1 MRAARAA
8 IVGALVVAAAVWAAW
23 PPPTRVGV
31 RFAPPE
37 SLDLELPEGGTPG
50 NVVCTAG
57 RIIANRPANLVFRW
71 LVDPSSVEVTAAEG
85 AFELRLGPRG
95 TGVWLQS
102 DGTMLQ
108 LASGAGA
115 LQDLTP
121 RDGRPSRVRLG
132 YEDGAYRAQLD
143 GLDAG
148 MPIESPP
155 PAGPAALMLRA
166 GSSMAALDCTG
177 AGGISRHVEGD
188 RPPPG
193 WERTAWAGL
202 VALVGLL
209 CLGGWWTQLTR
220 ARPPGLLARA
230 AALLSAGALVLG
242 LPLAYGQRN
251 APRGAVPE
259 PCATTV
265 FEQSDLRLVEPG
277 EPWALT
283 DRRDGDFR
291 LSADVVLREAS
302 VLDVLLRAGLP
313 LVDRQL
319 LATLSSDPAL
329 PSGVGRNLG
338 TFLETEPAKP
348 ALTRLPAGKPLRLE
362 IECRDDRMEAWI
374 DGQSLGAVR
383 DLDLRAGRTAL
394 HALAGGAQVSNL
406 RVEPLGQPRSLDGL
420 LTSRA
425 LALGV
430 GALAALLL
438 LAWPCRLRWGAAL
451 WVWPLAAF
459 VAPRT
464 PDSGLWFA
472 ACSALLLLVPL
483 LVRASIAGRPPAALL
498 AAVAAALG
506 LALTGASL
514 WGLLERPAEI
524 SPAILNRMRAYDVA
538 GDPIPAAYVWA
549 RHPLCRRFNPY
560 LKAQQFRDRKYPV
573 AKPAGVL
580 RVVALGSSSTFG
592 YGVGGQDAWAAQ
604 LEQLLVQAGERVE
617 VINSGIPGATAE
629 RLRYFLDGVVL
640 PMKPDLVIVD
650 LAFNDR
656 SFGGAA
662 DERAHFRAMTT
673 SGISR
678 LEQLVDRWSA
688 ARREQAVSEFLLA
701 LEQGRP
707 VSAEDRERYSL
718 APARRF
724 QDALRDMA
732 SACRAAGAA
741 IVFAQEPQRP
751 GVDRTTLS
759 DYHAAMAELGGELNV
774 PVVALQ
780 GALDAAT
787 GPMFLDAVHPTP
799 AGHAIIARTIAKVLY
814 DAGLVGR

>member
-1 MRAARAA
+1 VRAARAA

-23 PPPTRVGV
+23 PAPVREGL
-31 RFAPPE
+31 RFAQPE
-37 SLDLELPEGGTPG
+37 SLDLEFPEGGIPA

-57 RIIANRPANLVFRW
+57 RVIANRPVNLVFRW
-71 LVDPSSVEVTAAEG
+71 LVDPVSIDVTAPQG
-85 AFELRLGPRG
+85 AFALRLGPVA
-95 TGVWLQS
+95 TGAWLQS
-102 DGTMLQ
+102 DGSALQ
-108 LASGAGA
+108 LASEDGA

-121 RDGRPSRVRLG
+121 RDGLPSRVRLA

-143 GLDAG
+143 GRDAG
-148 MPIESPP
+148 TPIARPP
-155 PAGPAALMLRA
+155 PAGPAALLLRA
-166 GSSMAALDCTG
+166 GSSMAALDCGG

-188 RPPPG
+188 QPPPG
-193 WERTAWAGL
+193 WQRTAWAGL
-202 VALVGLL
+202 VALVGWL

-220 ARPPGLLARA
+220 ARPLGLLVRA
-230 AALLSAGALVLG
+230 AALFSAGALVLG
-242 LPLAYGQRN
+242 LPLAFGQRN
-251 APRGAVPE
+251 AARGAVPE
-259 PCATTV
+259 ACETGV
-265 FEQSDLRLVEPG
+265 FEQTEPRLVSPG

-291 LSADVVLREAS
+291 LSADVVLREGS

-338 TFLETEPAKP
+338 TFLETEPAKR
-348 ALTRLPAGKPLRLE
+348 ALMRLPADRPLRLE
-362 IECRDDRMEAWI
+362 IECRDDRLEAWI

-394 HALAGGAQVSNL
+394 HALAGAAQVSNL
-406 RVEPLGQPRSLDGL
+406 RVEPLGQPRSLAGL
-420 LTSRA
+420 LTVRA

-430 GALAALLL
+430 GVLAALLL

-459 VAPRT
+459 VAPMT
-464 PDSGLWFA
+464 PDAGLWFA
-472 ACSALLLLVPL
+472 ACAALLLLVPL
-483 LVRASIAGRPPAALL
+483 LVRAALAGRLLAALL
-498 AAVAAALG
+498 AAAAGIALAG
-506 LALTGASL
+506 GSL
-514 WGLLERPAEI
+514 WALLERPAEI

-538 GDPIPAAYVWA
+538 GDPIPAAYAWT

-573 AKPAGVL
+573 EKPAGVL

-604 LEQLLVQAGERVE
+604 LERLLTQGGERVE

-656 SFGGAA
+656 SFGGGA

-678 LEQLVDRWSA
+678 LVQLVERWSA

-707 VSAEDRERYSL
+707 VSAEDRERFSL
-718 APARRF
+718 VPARRF
-724 QDALRDMA
+724 QDALRDMV

-741 IVFAQEPQRP
+741 IVLVQEPQRP
-751 GVDRTTLS
+751 SVDHTNLS
-759 DYHAAMAELGGELNV
+759 DYHAAMAELGGELGV

-780 GALDAAT
+780 GALEAAS